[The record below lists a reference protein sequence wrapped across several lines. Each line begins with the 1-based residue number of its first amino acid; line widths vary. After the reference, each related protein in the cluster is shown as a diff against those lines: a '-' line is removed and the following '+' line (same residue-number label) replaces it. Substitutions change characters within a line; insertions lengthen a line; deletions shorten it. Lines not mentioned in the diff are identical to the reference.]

1 MTATANFLAIDLG
14 ASAGRVMLGRWDGAA
29 PKPFT
34 LEEMHRFT
42 NGPVEL
48 MGRLHWDHLRLWAE
62 IKTGLSRYAATHS
75 EPLAGIG
82 VDTWGVDYA
91 LLDRSGRLL
100 GNPYHYRDPGT
111 QGMLKAAF
119 ARVPRPQIYETTGIQ
134 FMEINTVYQILNRV
148 LTGDPQLEAA
158 TDLLFT
164 PDLFHYWLTGRKA
177 VEYTIASSSQML
189 DARSRTWATSLMD
202 ALGIPTHF
210 LGALID
216 PGTLLGELLPALQTE
231 TGLGAV
237 PVIATGTHDTADAVA
252 AVPDLDPRSAYIS
265 SGTWSLVGMESP
277 EPVINEQALQ
287 LDFTNEGGVAN
298 TIRLLKNVAGLWL
311 VQECRRQWQRE
322 GRDYGWDDLIQLA
335 GQAEPLRSLVNP
347 DVAAFG
353 SPGDMPA
360 AIRAYCRR
368 TGQPEPETP
377 GAVIRC
383 CLESLALKY
392 RWVVDSLESLTG
404 NRLQAIRIVGGG
416 TQNRLLNQF
425 TADACGRQVVTGP
438 IEATALGNVM
448 IQAIA
453 TGHLSDLASGRAAIA
468 ASTDRHNY
476 EPRDPVVWQDAYGRF
491 LTLPL

>member
-14 ASAGRVMLGRWDGAA
+14 ASGGRVMLGRWDGAA
-29 PKPFT
+29 FA
-34 LEEMHRFT
+34 LEELHRFH
-42 NGPVEL
+42 NGPVEV
-48 MGRLHWDHLRLWAE
+48 MGRLHWDHLRLWSE
-62 IKTGLSRYAATHS
+62 IKTGLARYAAANT
-75 EPLAGIG
+75 EPLASIG

-100 GNPYHYRDPGT
+100 GNPYHYRDSGT

-119 ARVPRPQIYETTGIQ
+119 ARVPRAQIYEITGIQ
-134 FMEINTVYQILNRV
+134 FMEINTIYQVLSRV
-148 LTGDPQLEAA
+148 LGGDPQLAA
-158 TDLLFT
+158 ASDLLFT
-164 PDLFHYWLTGRKA
+164 PDLYHYWLTGRKA
-177 VEYTIASSSQML
+177 VEYTIASTSQML
-189 DARSRTWATSLMD
+189 DARTRSWATGML
-202 ALGIPTHF
+202 AGLGIPTHF
-210 LGALID
+210 LGDLID
-216 PGTLLGELLPALQTE
+216 PGTLLGDLLPAVQQE

-237 PVIATGTHDTADAVA
+237 PVIATGSHDTADAVA
-252 AVPDLDPRSAYIS
+252 AVPDLDAESAYVS
-265 SGTWSLVGMESP
+265 SGTWSLVGVETP
-277 EPVINEQALQ
+277 EPVINDKALA

-322 GRDYGWDDLIQLA
+322 GSDFSWDDLTQLA
-335 GQAEPLRSLVNP
+335 AQATPLRSLVNP

-368 TGQPEPETP
+368 THQPEPETP

-392 RWVVDSLESLTG
+392 RWVVDSMESLTG
-404 NRLQAIRIVGGG
+404 NRLRAIRIVGGG
-416 TQNRLLNQF
+416 TQNLLLNQL
-425 TADACGRQVVTGP
+425 TANACGRLVITGP

-448 IQAIA
+448 IQAMA
-453 TGHLSDLASGRAAIA
+453 TGHLGDLASGRQAIA
-468 ASTDRHNY
+468 ASTPRQHY
-476 EPRDPVVWQDAYGRF
+476 EPQDAATWQEAYGHF